1 MSGDELPII
10 QATYDLIKWYV
21 PILNKLPKDHRF
33 GLGDRMVTQLYEMLE
48 GLIQARYL
56 SKNRAYRL
64 EVVNTNL
71 DILRYQTRLL
81 LDFQLISNKRYNH
94 AGKQL
99 RAIPLL
105 GGFANGQDV
114 GGWLKQQRSR

>member
-1 MSGDELPII
+1 MNSDLPVI
-10 QATYDLIKWYV
+10 QKVYDLIKWYV
-21 PILNKLPKDHRF
+21 PILNRLPRNHRF
-33 GLGDRMVTQLYEMLE
+33 GLGERMIAQLYEMLE

-56 SKNRAYRL
+56 SKNRVYRL

-81 LDFQLISNKRYNH
+81 LEFELISNQRYHH

-99 RAIPLL
+99 RAI
-105 GGFANGQDV
+105 GQEV
-114 GGWLKQQRSR
+114 GGWLKHQRTSR

>member
-1 MSGDELPII
+1 MQELPVI
-10 QATYDLIKWYV
+10 QKVYDFIKWYV
-21 PILNKLPKDHRF
+21 PILNRLPKHHRF
-33 GLGDRMVTQLYEMLE
+33 GLGERMIAQLYEMLE

-56 SKNRAYRL
+56 TKNRAYRL

-81 LDFQLISNKRYNH
+81 LEFQLISSQRYNY

-99 RAIPLL
+99 RAI
-105 GGFANGQDV
+105 GQDV
-114 GGWLKQQRSR
+114 GGWLRQQRSQK

>member
-1 MSGDELPII
+1 MNELPVI
-10 QATYDLIKWYV
+10 QRTYDLIRWYI

-33 GLGDRMVTQLYEMLE
+33 GLGDRMTTQLYEMLE

-56 SKNRAYRL
+56 TKNRGYRL

-81 LDFQLISNKRYNH
+81 LEFQLISSKRYH
-94 AGKQL
+94 YAGQQL
-99 RAIPLL
+99 RAI
-105 GGFANGQDV
+105 GQEV
-114 GGWLKQQRSR
+114 GGWLKQQRSQR